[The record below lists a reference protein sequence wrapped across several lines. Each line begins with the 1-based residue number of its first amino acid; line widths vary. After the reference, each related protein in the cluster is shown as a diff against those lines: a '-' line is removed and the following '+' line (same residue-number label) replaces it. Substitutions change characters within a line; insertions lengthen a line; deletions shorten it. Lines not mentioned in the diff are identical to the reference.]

1 MAIKKS
7 MARNF
12 LLFNYHAFIPIHP
25 PIALTF
31 STPTPVFASYQ
42 PEPAQWEVAC
52 DKKLRQKQFYG

>member
-31 STPTPVFASYQ
+31 STPTPDFASYH
-42 PEPAQWEVAC
+42 VA
-52 DKKLRQKQFYG
+52 YGNCRFHNRVPRAFSA